1 LLGDPPRHHSVAIT
15 SAAGLSAALSGV
27 IGSSHEPP
35 SQMDETVAVARQ
47 NGSVDDATQVAP
59 ALQVP
64 PALDPTPQIPEY
76 QQSAYA
82 ENNGRLPA
90 QPAYATAAETQ
101 PVRRQAQPPQN
112 GGRRKPPAD
121 EPKQRGGWG
130 GRILILLAILALLSV
145 VAMAQFLVKGA
156 INKDQGSGGKT
167 NAPPPAS
174 SAPPSATG
182 GPAKIVAAKD
192 FDPPPGN
199 GSEHP
204 DDVGNTYDGKVS
216 TTWATQT
223 YRNKPELGG
232 TKPGVGI
239 IYDLG
244 ALTDVSKVTV
254 SLVGDSTSLELMVP
268 KADPAVSGAKVAD
281 WKSVASL
288 ADQGE
293 QAVLTPAA
301 PVKTRFVLVWLTKL
315 PKADGGYRGE
325 ISEVSVQK

>member
-1 LLGDPPRHHSVAIT
+1 
-15 SAAGLSAALSGV
+15 
-27 IGSSHEPP
+27 
-35 SQMDETVAVARQ
+35 MDETVAVARQ

-59 ALQVP
+59 AIQAP

-82 ENNGRLPA
+82 ENNGRIPA

-101 PVRRQAQPPQN
+101 PVRRQAPPPQN
-112 GGRRKPPAD
+112 GGRRKAPAD
-121 EPKQRGGWG
+121 EPKQRGSWG

-156 INKDQGSGGKT
+156 INKDQGTGSKT
-167 NAPPPAS
+167 SAPPPAS

-182 GPAKIVAAKD
+182 GPVKIVAAKD
-192 FDPPPGN
+192 FDPQPAGN
-199 GSEHP
+199 GEEHP
-204 DDVGNTYDGKVS
+204 NDVPKSYDGDTS
-216 TTWATQT
+216 TTWKTMS
-223 YRNKPELGG
+223 YKNKPNLGG

-254 SLVGDSTSLELMVP
+254 SLVGDKTSLDLMVP
-268 KADPAVSGAKVAD
+268 KADPSVSAPAVSG

-301 PVKTRFVLVWLTKL
+301 PVKTRYVLVWLTKL

-325 ISEVSVQK
+325 IAEVSVQK